1 MSRNPLRA
9 RRILAMV
16 LVIAALFVGGLAGSW
31 ATAKTGRS
39 PFAPAEVPMWISTAA
54 GADIGNQVSFVNG
67 FVPVVKRVLP
77 AVVNIAS
84 SKIIRSPDRGPQA
97 PFFSDPFFQ
106 QFFGD
111 EFSQQF
117 RAPREQREHSLGS
130 GVIVSPDGHILTNN
144 HVVEGATEIKVSLSD
159 KRELSARI
167 VGTDPK
173 TDVAVL
179 KVEAKN
185 LPVLTFGDSSKMQ
198 VGDFAIA
205 VGNPFGVGQTVTMGI
220 ISAIGRGGLGIED
233 YEDFIQTDAAINP
246 GNSGGAMVN
255 VRGELI
261 GINTAIISGGG
272 GNQGVGFAVPVN
284 MARGVMD
291 QILKS
296 GKVTRGWLGVAVQT
310 LTPAVA
316 KAFGLTGQPRG
327 ALITDITPNSPAARS
342 GLAKGDVIL
351 EMNGEPVSDS
361 RALSLKISMLSPGTA
376 VRLKVSRNGQERE
389 VSVSLGELPSKT
401 AGNQETGGGSGGGPR
416 LGVSVEPLTP
426 QLARQLGVSPQTM
439 GVVLGDVQAGSVA
452 EEAGLQRGDIVEE
465 VNRKPVASVDEFLRS
480 VRQAGNQ
487 PILFLIN
494 RGGGHL
500 FIVVEPR

>member
-1 MSRNPLRA
+1 MHN
-9 RRILAMV
+9 RIQTPVWAAITALG
-16 LVIAALFVGGLAGSW
+16 IALMVGGL
-31 ATAKTGRS
+31 TS
-39 PFAPAEVPMWISTAA
+39 PIVHSSTEEPSYTVA
-54 GADIGNQVSFVNG
+54 SETRM
-67 FVPVVKRVLP
+67 PVVFEQGFSPVVRSSAP
-77 AVVNIAS
+77 SVVNIS
-84 SKIIRSPDRGPQA
+84 SSRIVRSPEGVPDA
-97 PFFSDPFFQ
+97 PFLNDPFLRRFLGPD
-106 QFFGD
+106 FMR
-111 EFSQQF
+111 QF
-117 RAPREQREHSLGS
+117 RVPRERREHSLGS
-130 GVIVSPDGHILTNN
+130 GVIVNSAGYLLTNN
-144 HVVEGATEIKVSLSD
+144 HVIEGATDIKVVLSD
-159 KRELSARI
+159 NREMEGKI
-167 VGTDPK
+167 VGTDPG
-173 TDVAVL
+173 TDIAVVKIPTDHLAVL
-179 KVEAKN
+179 PFA
-185 LPVLTFGDSSKMQ
+185 DSSKVE
-198 VGDFAIA
+198 VGDIALAI
-205 VGNPFGVGQTVTMGI
+205 GNSFGLGRTVTMGI
-220 ISAIGRGGLGIED
+220 VSATGRGGLGIED

-401 AGNQETGGGSGGGPR
+401 AGNQETGSGSGGGPR

-452 EEAGLQRGDIVEE
+452 EE
-465 VNRKPVASVDEFLRS
+465 
-480 VRQAGNQ
+480 
-487 PILFLIN
+487 
-494 RGGGHL
+494 
-500 FIVVEPR
+500 